1 MIGTKGTTLKD
12 GERVQRKLLITVVE
26 WGGAWTKNQETS
38 KIEYTGSGIQREILG
53 TRTEDS
59 SIEFNADTSTSTDI
73 RGITYTDVNKTE
85 PQQDFDPVYLI
96 GGSKLS
102 EYLVKA
108 ALTNDIDAYN
118 NVFNAYIITAFI
130 SGGEESDTSP
140 ANSYYT
146 VCHKGCS
153 VIPTSLGGDSY
164 NSMPIELHFSN
175 DILEGTVD
183 SLSDDFKFT
192 EKA

>member
-1 MIGTKGTTLKD
+1 MIGTKGTTLKA
-12 GERVQRKLLITVVE
+12 GERVQRKLLITAVE
-26 WGGAWTKNQETS
+26 WDNGGETP
-38 KIEYTGSGIQREILG
+38 EREILG

-85 PQQDFDPVYLI
+85 PQQDFDPVYLL
-96 GGSKLS
+96 GESKLS

-130 SGGEESDTSP
+130 AGDTESDTTP
-140 ANSYYT
+140 ATSYYAVKHT
-146 VCHKGCS
+146 GCS

-175 DILEGTVD
+175 NITEGTVD
-183 SLSDDFKFT
+183 KLTKDFQFS
-192 EKA
+192 